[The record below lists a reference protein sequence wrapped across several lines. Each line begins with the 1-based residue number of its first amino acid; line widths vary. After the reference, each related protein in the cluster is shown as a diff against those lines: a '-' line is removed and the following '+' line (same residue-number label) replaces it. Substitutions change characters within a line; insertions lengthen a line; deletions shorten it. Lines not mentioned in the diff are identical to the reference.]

1 MAVRQLPKEKATKDG
16 RRWCFYDRI
25 KVNGLTKLYVSKN
38 YMTKTEA
45 IKAERDFLVGLENK
59 QINVTNMTFKQLNAE
74 LDQYEQNINLYRLQ
88 MSLFGGDF
96 VE

>member
-38 YMTKTEA
+38 YMNKAEA
-45 IKAERDFLVGLENK
+45 IKAERDFFRTEAVRLNGLCK
-59 QINVTNMTFKQLNAE
+59 
-74 LDQYEQNINLYRLQ
+74 Q
-88 MSLFGGDF
+88 MSAKINQFITTS
-96 VE
+96 

>member
-38 YMTKTEA
+38 YMTKA
-45 IKAERDFLVGLENK
+45 
-59 QINVTNMTFKQLNAE
+59 
-74 LDQYEQNINLYRLQ
+74 
-88 MSLFGGDF
+88 
-96 VE
+96 